1 MMVMVMV
8 MHRHATGGVVEHNT
22 SGSGWT
28 PAAAAP
34 PSPPPPPSSPSSPPK
49 APEA

>member
-28 PAAAAP
+28 PAAAVP
-34 PSPPPPPSSPSSPPK
+34 PSPPPPLLPLLPSQGP
-49 APEA
+49 